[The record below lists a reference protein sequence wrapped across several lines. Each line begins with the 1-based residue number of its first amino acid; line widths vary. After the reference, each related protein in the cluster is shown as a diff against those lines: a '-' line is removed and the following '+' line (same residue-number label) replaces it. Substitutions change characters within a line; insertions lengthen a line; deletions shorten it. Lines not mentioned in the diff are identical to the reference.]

1 MRVWVLSSLPSWKKT
16 PEAGSSG
23 QLVEC
28 LPPASA
34 PVLCLLGLVALTVSQ
49 LHIQLVLHTCHVSR
63 VSLQHPGPLCPSLL
77 WVLHECLPLP
87 VQDQS
92 PAASPPTSVLCWL
105 LLLTSSSCWRAQAA
119 HLFFICTQSSPC
131 ILLGPSVCGDPQIC
145 VTRPDLWMPCFSMAD
160 LMPP

>member
-1 MRVWVLSSLPSWKKT
+1 MLSSLPSWKT
-16 PEAGSSG
+16 STRGLEQRAAGGVSASSFS
-23 QLVEC
+23 C
-28 LPPASA
+28 
-34 PVLCLLGLVALTVSQ
+34 ALSPGSCDSVSQ
-49 LHIQLVLHTCHVSR
+49 LHIQLVLHTCHVR
-63 VSLQHPGPLCPSLL
+63 VSFQHPGPLCPSLL

-92 PAASPPTSVLCWL
+92 SAAAPPTSVLCWL